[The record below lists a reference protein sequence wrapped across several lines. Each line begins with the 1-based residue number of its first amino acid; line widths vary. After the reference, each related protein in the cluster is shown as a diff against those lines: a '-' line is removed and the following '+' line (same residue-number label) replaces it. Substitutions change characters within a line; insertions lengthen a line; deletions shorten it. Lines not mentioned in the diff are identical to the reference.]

1 VRHAILDQ
9 CPPLRCHT
17 LSHISGPLLKY
28 VTHLGT
34 PNVFVVHTYI
44 HIIFTGKFVLVRG
57 GSCLGGFVRGFLFGR
72 FFRGDFCLSPLLS
85 AYIRYN
91 RNLNITFN
99 FRFRMYEKKLKSVT
113 SHMLLDPSP
122 CHKLSHLGTPPPRLP
137 RA

>member
-1 VRHAILDQ
+1 MF
-9 CPPLRCHT
+9 PSP
-17 LSHISGPLLKY
+17 LSHI
-28 VTHLGT
+28 VTHFGT
-34 PNVFVVHTYI
+34 PFKVRHTSRNPQCFCSTYI
-44 HIIFTGKFVLVRG
+44 HTYYLYREV
-57 GSCLGGFVRGFLFGR
+57 CLSSRWFLSGGFVRGFLFGR

-122 CHKLSHLGTPPPRLP
+122 CHKLSHLLGTPPPRLS